1 MNYNYELIKEI
12 ARRVSEEDR
21 STLHKIMGQADFPAE
36 KVNHLYALA
45 YLMLEEVE
53 GEEE

>member
-21 STLHKIMGQADFPAE
+21 KTLHNIMGKHNLSADKKDA
-36 KVNHLYALA
+36 LYQLA

>member
-1 MNYNYELIKEI
+1 MNYDYELIKEI

-21 STLHKIMGQADFPAE
+21 NTLHQIMGQANLPAE
-36 KVNHLYALA
+36 KKDALYQLA

>member
-12 ARRVSEEDR
+12 AKRVSEEDR
-21 STLHKIMGQADFPAE
+21 NTLHQIMEQANITAE
-36 KVNHLYALA
+36 KKDALYQLA

-53 GEEE
+53 EE

>member
-1 MNYNYELIKEI
+1 MNYDYELIKEI

-21 STLHKIMGQADFPAE
+21 STLHNIMGQANFPAE
-36 KVNHLYALA
+36 KVDDLYALA

>member
-1 MNYNYELIKEI
+1 MNYELIKEI

-21 STLHKIMGQADFPAE
+21 KVLHNIMGQANFSAE
-36 KVNHLYALA
+36 KKDTLYQLA

>member
-1 MNYNYELIKEI
+1 MNYELIKEI

-21 STLHKIMGQADFPAE
+21 KTLHNIMGQANFPAE
-36 KVNHLYALA
+36 KVDDLYALA